1 MATISAI
8 AVMHGD
14 VAKAVY
20 CHWDGYVEHV
30 GAILNTHYDSVKAN
44 KLISMGNISSL
55 GPEIGDKHSFSRLDT
70 TLSSDE
76 YEKLYGHM
84 TTFYG
89 RDRGEDDVD
98 WKTFHNWLD
107 LTAYYES
114 CWCEYI
120 YVLKDNTWYYSK
132 RTTVP
137 NDAAEGGYESF
148 WSPLAE
154 LAPALQREKEEV

>member
-1 MATISAI
+1 
-8 AVMHGD
+8 MHGD

-20 CHWDGYVEHV
+20 CHWDGYLEGV
-30 GAILNTHYDSVKAN
+30 GATLVAHYDSVKAN
-44 KLISMGNISSL
+44 KLVSMGDISSL
-55 GPEIGDKHSFSRLDT
+55 GPEIGEKHSFSRLDT

-89 RDRGEDDVD
+89 RDREEENMSWV
-98 WKTFHNWLD
+98 TFHSLND
-107 LTAYYES
+107 LTEFYES
-114 CWCEYI
+114 SWCEYI
-120 YVLKDNTWYYSK
+120 YILKDNTWYYSN

-154 LAPALQREKEEV
+154 LAPALQREELADEV